1 MDIASKKS
9 SNSIESK
16 IILLRIKPEE
26 FIEDLIEYISKKNI
40 KGLKTESILEE
51 NKFCDNNGYY
61 CYLNPLDKS
70 ARVTGGKC
78 LYKEGSNI
86 RDYIKKNKLSKADLC
101 KMNKDVAGVHGIQRR
116 NICLP
121 ESKIKKDKKG
131 DFCPNNIIRYCI
143 SYLMKHNNLYEVYD
157 NAEKYLEKI
166 ETSKIK
172 KEQKKLI
179 KVSLESIQELIKEK
193 TRSPKK
199 QSRTSS
205 SESSNKGKEKQSKPN
220 NTKKINST
228 YLRAKYATLW
238 KNRVNT
244 KKIANKTKNN
254 RLKTKYFT
262 KWFKTVIDKQN
273 NRNNIIRAR
282 RAIKEASNE
291 RRHVLAKKT
300 LRKFRGN
307 VERKRKSRKLKEI
320 YVSKFKKKNKELKT
334 ELEYYIKELKF
345 YNKQLEEEDLQK
357 KKFINKLR
365 TLQKKTTQLVP
376 LSYNETNNMYD
387 YIDIII
393 GIDGEIES
401 INNDINELDRKID
414 IKITEIEKLEG
425 QFIK

>member
-9 SNSIESK
+9 SNSMESK

-40 KGLKTESILEE
+40 KGMETESILEE

-61 CYLNPLDKS
+61 CYLNPLEKS

-143 SYLMKHNNLYEVYD
+143 SYLMKYKNLYEVYT

-166 ETSKIK
+166 GTSNIN
-172 KEQKKLI
+172 KEQQKLI

-193 TRSPKK
+193 MHSPKK
-199 QSRTSS
+199 QSISMSNENNKSNKKLSTSIIPKKFN
-205 SESSNKGKEKQSKPN
+205 SSN
-220 NTKKINST
+220 
-228 YLRAKYATLW
+228 LRAKYATIW

-244 KKIANKTKNN
+244 KKIGNNYRHNK
-254 RLKTKYFT
+254 LKTKYFS
-262 KWFKTVIDKQN
+262 KWLNKVIGKQN
-273 NRNNIIRAR
+273 NRNNIIRAKR
-282 RAIKEASNE
+282 E
-291 RRHVLAKKT
+291 RKKANNYRKRVLGKKT
-300 LRKFRGN
+300 LKKLRGN
-307 VERKRKSRKLKEI
+307 VEKKRKSRKIKEVFNSELRTKI
-320 YVSKFKKKNKELKT
+320 KKLQNDINRYNKEL
-334 ELEYYIKELKF
+334 ELNY
-345 YNKQLEEEDLQK
+345 KQLKEEDLQFN
-357 KKFINKLR
+357 KFINKLR
-365 TLQKKTTQLVP
+365 TLQRKDTQLAS
-376 LSYNETNNMYD
+376 LNSNEIKNVYD
-387 YIDIII
+387 YMDIVLEIKE
-393 GIDGEIES
+393 EIES
-401 INNDINELDRKID
+401 INNNITELDIKID

-425 QFIK
+425 QFRK

>member
-9 SNSIESK
+9 SNSMESK

-86 RDYIKKNKLSKADLC
+86 RDYIKKNKLSKDDLC
-101 KMNKDVAGVHGIQRR
+101 KMNKDVTGIHGIQRR

-143 SYLMKHNNLYEVYD
+143 SYLMKYKNLYEVYT

-166 ETSKIK
+166 GTSNIN
-172 KEQKKLI
+172 KEQQKLI

-193 TRSPKK
+193 MHSPKK
-199 QSRTSS
+199 QSISMSNENNKSNKKLSTSIIPKKFN
-205 SESSNKGKEKQSKPN
+205 SSN
-220 NTKKINST
+220 
-228 YLRAKYATLW
+228 LRAKYATIW

-244 KKIANKTKNN
+244 KKIGNNYRHNK
-254 RLKTKYFT
+254 LKTKYFS
-262 KWFKTVIDKQN
+262 KWLNKVIGKQN
-273 NRNNIIRAR
+273 NRNNIIRAKR
-282 RAIKEASNE
+282 E
-291 RRHVLAKKT
+291 RKKANNYRKRVLGKKT
-300 LRKFRGN
+300 LKKLRGN
-307 VERKRKSRKLKEI
+307 VEKKRKSRKIKEVFNSELRTKI
-320 YVSKFKKKNKELKT
+320 KKLQNDINRYNKEL
-334 ELEYYIKELKF
+334 ELNY
-345 YNKQLEEEDLQK
+345 KQLKEEDLQFN
-357 KKFINKLR
+357 KFINKLR
-365 TLQKKTTQLVP
+365 TLQRKDTQLAS
-376 LSYNETNNMYD
+376 LNSNEIKNVYD
-387 YIDIII
+387 YMDIVLEIKE
-393 GIDGEIES
+393 EIES
-401 INNDINELDRKID
+401 INNNITELDIKID

-425 QFIK
+425 QFRK

>member
-9 SNSIESK
+9 SNSMESK

-86 RDYIKKNKLSKADLC
+86 RDYIKKNKLSKDDLC
-101 KMNKDVAGVHGIQRR
+101 KMNKDVTGIHGIQRR

-143 SYLMKHNNLYEVYD
+143 SYLMKYKNLYEVYT

-166 ETSKIK
+166 GTSNIN
-172 KEQKKLI
+172 KEQQKLI

-193 TRSPKK
+193 MHSPKK
-199 QSRTSS
+199 QSISMSNENNKSNKKLSTSIIPKKFN
-205 SESSNKGKEKQSKPN
+205 SSN
-220 NTKKINST
+220 
-228 YLRAKYATLW
+228 LRAKYATIW

-244 KKIANKTKNN
+244 KKIGNNYRHNK
-254 RLKTKYFT
+254 LKTKYFS
-262 KWFKTVIDKQN
+262 KWLNKVIGKQN
-273 NRNNIIRAR
+273 NRNNIIRAKR
-282 RAIKEASNE
+282 E
-291 RRHVLAKKT
+291 RKKANNYRKRVLGKKT
-300 LRKFRGN
+300 LKKLRGN
-307 VERKRKSRKLKEI
+307 VEKKRKSRKIKEVFNSELRTKI
-320 YVSKFKKKNKELKT
+320 KKLQNDIKRYNKEL
-334 ELEYYIKELKF
+334 ELNY
-345 YNKQLEEEDLQK
+345 KQLKEEDLQFN
-357 KKFINKLR
+357 KFINKLR
-365 TLQKKTTQLVP
+365 TLQRKDTQLAS
-376 LSYNETNNMYD
+376 LNSNEIKNVYD
-387 YIDIII
+387 YMDIVLEIKE
-393 GIDGEIES
+393 EIES
-401 INNDINELDRKID
+401 INNYITELDIKID

-425 QFIK
+425 QFRK